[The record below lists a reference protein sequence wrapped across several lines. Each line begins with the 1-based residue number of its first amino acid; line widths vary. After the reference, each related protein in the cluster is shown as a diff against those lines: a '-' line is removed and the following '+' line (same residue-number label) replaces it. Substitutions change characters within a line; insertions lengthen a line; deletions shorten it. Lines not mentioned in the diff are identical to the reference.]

1 MPTIK
6 PLTRALLSAL
16 ALAALLALAT
26 PATARERD
34 LIVLAVGPETTE
46 ILRRL
51 GEPLARAADLPPE
64 EVRFHV
70 VLNPALNAFAL
81 PNRNIV
87 FNSGLLLAVKDRDEL
102 AGVMAHE
109 IGHLKAGHHLQLEAL
124 TKRLSIQTMI
134 SAAAGLIAAM
144 ASRNGQVGQAVISG
158 GAGSAQLDMLEAI
171 RNKESQSDRIAVS
184 LLAKTGFNP
193 EGLASFMNRLVQ
205 QQRISTLPPPYLL
218 THPITTERLLDS
230 KRMAAEEPRST
241 PRAGDVE
248 ENLLLA
254 RARSVLEAESNEYP
268 EESIVRFQSRLRLE
282 PNDLAL
288 EQGLAESLRAA
299 GRLPEAEALWN
310 KLLKNHPGDPY
321 LLRHR
326 GVTRT
331 ELGLFAEAAKDFEE
345 ASLKLP
351 EQPDLLFRQAFA
363 FKELKKPREAIRIL
377 RKLASKDP
385 DEPRYWYLLGLV
397 ESDAGHAG
405 EGHLAMGR
413 YNALILERN
422 NALWHFQEAI
432 RLLPNGSTEQAIAR
446 EELKQAR
453 KIEVKRAPEEGER
466 ERKRR

>member
-1 MPTIK
+1 MPTIM
-6 PLTRALLSAL
+6 PHLRALLLSLTLVGLLTL
-16 ALAALLALAT
+16 AV
-26 PATARERD
+26 PATARDKE

-124 TKRLSIQTMI
+124 SKQLSIQTMI
-134 SAAAGLIAAM
+134 SAAAGMIAAM

-158 GAGSAQLDMLEAI
+158 GAGAAQLDMLEAI
-171 RNKESQSDRIAVS
+171 RNKESQSDRIAIS
-184 LLAKTGFNP
+184 LLAKVGFNP

-218 THPITTERLLDS
+218 THPISTERLLDS
-230 KRMAAEEPRST
+230 KRMAAEEPITT
-241 PRAGDVE
+241 PHKADQAD
-248 ENLLLA
+248 NLLLA
-254 RARSVLEAESNEYP
+254 RARMVLEAESSEFP
-268 EESIVRFQSRLRLE
+268 EESITRFQSRLRLE

-288 EQGLAESLRAA
+288 EQGLAEALRAA

-310 KLLKNHPGDPY
+310 KLLKNHPKDPY

-326 GVTRT
+326 GVTRI
-331 ELGLFAEAAKDFEE
+331 ELGRFAEAARDLEE
-345 ASLKLP
+345 ASALLP
-351 EQPDLLFRQAFA
+351 DQPDLRFRMAFA
-363 FKELKKPREAIRIL
+363 LKEQKRPEEATRIL
-377 RKLASKDP
+377 RKLASKEP

-397 ESDAGHAG
+397 
-405 EGHLAMGR
+405 
-413 YNALILERN
+413 
-422 NALWHFQEAI
+422 
-432 RLLPNGSTEQAIAR
+432 
-446 EELKQAR
+446 
-453 KIEVKRAPEEGER
+453 
-466 ERKRR
+466 